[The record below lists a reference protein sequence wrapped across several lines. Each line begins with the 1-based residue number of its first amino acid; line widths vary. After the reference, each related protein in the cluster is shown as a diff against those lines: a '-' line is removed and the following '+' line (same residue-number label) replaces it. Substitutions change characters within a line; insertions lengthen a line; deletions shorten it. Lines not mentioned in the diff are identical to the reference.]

1 MPKLKVMSQS
11 FNKNSRRKFIKQN
24 LLTGAGTVL
33 GIHSASALLPV
44 EQPLN
49 PMADQIVPDRIPVAS
64 KLLKPNW
71 PKWPMWNAE
80 TDEPRVVEV
89 LRSGVW
95 SRAKVVKEFEETWA
109 KTIGTKRCVTTV
121 NGTNAMICSLAN
133 LDVGGGD
140 EVILPP
146 YTFIASPQAI
156 LQTGAMPVFVDTD
169 PETFQMD
176 VRKIEEKITP
186 RTRAILPVHIAGI
199 PCDIEGIMKIAKKH
213 NLVVVEDACQA
224 WLSEVNHKKV
234 GTFGNAGCFSFQNS
248 KNIPMGE
255 GGAIVSDDE
264 AFIDRC
270 YSYHNFG
277 LAYGS
282 ITAQPGA
289 EFAMLGTK
297 LRLTEY
303 QAAIGLAQL
312 KRLEAQTTIRTEN
325 AAYLK
330 SKLEAI
336 PGIIPYK
343 LSSRITRVSFHLFP
357 FRYKKEAFKGLSR
370 SAFLNALSAEGVPC
384 SSGYATLNNQPFLA
398 NAFQSKNFKRMYSPE
413 QLDFKKYLER
423 NHCPQ
428 NDILCNEE
436 AVWFTQN
443 ILLGSRADMDFI
455 VSAVEKIHKN
465 ADAIKKS
472 SGK

>member
-1 MPKLKVMSQS
+1 M
-11 FNKNSRRKFIKQN
+11 
-24 LLTGAGTVL
+24 L
-33 GIHSASALLPV
+33 GMHSASAFLPS
-44 EQPLN
+44 EQPLRFLD
-49 PMADQIVPDRIPVAS
+49 DQAGADRISVAGGP
-64 KLLKPNW
+64 LKPAW
-71 PKWPMWNAE
+71 PKWPMWNPA
-80 TDEPRVVEV
+80 TDEPPVLEA

-95 SRAKVVKEFEETWA
+95 SRAKVVQQFEEAWA
-109 KTIGTKRCVTTV
+109 KTIGAKRCVTTV
-121 NGTNAMICSLAN
+121 NGTNAMICSLTN
-133 LDVGGGD
+133 LEVGGGD
-140 EVILPP
+140 EVLLPP
-146 YTFIASPQAI
+146 YTFIATPQAI

-176 VRKIEEKITP
+176 VNKIEEKITP

-199 PCDIEGIMKIAKKH
+199 PCDIEAIMKIAKKH

-277 LAYGS
+277 IAQGS
-282 ITAQPGA
+282 MVEKHGSGLSM
-289 EFAMLGTK
+289 FGTK

-312 KRLEAQTTIRTEN
+312 KRLEAQTTLRTEN

-330 SKLEAI
+330 SRLENI

-343 LSSRITRVSFHLFP
+343 LHSSVTRVSFHLFP
-357 FRYKKEAFKGLSR
+357 FRFKSEEFKGLSR
-370 SAFLNALSAEGVPC
+370 SAFIKALSAEGVPC
-384 SSGYATLNNQPFLA
+384 NSGYVTLNNQPFLGH
-398 NAFQSKNFKRMYSPE
+398 AFQSKNFKKMYSPDM
-413 QLDFKKYLER
+413 LDFNKYLER
-423 NHCPQ
+423 NKCPQ

-436 AVWFTQN
+436 AVWFSQN

-465 ADAIKKS
+465 AESIKKS
-472 SGK
+472 GR